1 MNKHWIAYG
10 MAAII
15 ATAGIA
21 IGVDASAQQRP
32 SAKKA
37 TAKKAVSKRAP
48 VRKVV
53 AKKKAAPVRVVV
65 PVVVVVPPIT
75 IAPGGNTVGAHA
87 ALYAAY
93 ANDVDDLAV
102 RSVLSGSALTTN
114 TEKIARHLNWERLAL
129 GIVAYGASYAATD
142 DQFVAEVRK
151 ASDYFGRDAFIAK
164 LRASYSYARLLP
176 GGEAAAQLAARAIMA
191 DSIKIQTEG
200 DDFKQAAYDWQALA
214 WGKQT
219 SADAAARNLA
229 LRALVPPL
237 PTPEMTLKLS
247 ALPEA
252 ALPPPPPPP
261 PTPPPPLRPV
271 TLPKVS
277 PTTAVVAPVVPT
289 SLPTTLARLAT
300 LRTTSRIAT
309 DANRAEIVF
318 GEPIRTWSPIDRMV
332 SVAALMA
339 IGAPIDKQADTEALM
354 RDPRLV
360 SCVNSARLNMQM
372 CNAATKQPYERSF
385 CLAEHPLGEIAKCMA
400 KVVR

>member
-10 MAAII
+10 MAAIM

-21 IGVDASAQQRP
+21 IAVDASAQQRP
-32 SAKKA
+32 A
-37 TAKKAVSKRAP
+37 AKKAVAKKAVAKKAP
-48 VRKVV
+48 VRKAA
-53 AKKKAAPVRVVV
+53 AKKKATPVRVVV
-65 PVVVVVPPIT
+65 PVVAVVPPIT
-75 IAPGGNTVGAHA
+75 IAQGGNTVGAHA
-87 ALYAAY
+87 ALYVAY

-102 RSVLSGSALTTN
+102 RTVLSGPALTTS

-129 GIVAYGASYAATD
+129 GIVAYGASYAATN
-142 DQFVAEVRK
+142 DQFVAEARK
-151 ASDYFGRDAFIAK
+151 ASAYFGRDVFIAK

-191 DSIKIQTEG
+191 DSIKIQAEG

-219 SADAAARNLA
+219 TADAAARNLA

-237 PTPEMTLKLS
+237 PIPEMTLKLS

-252 ALPPPPPPP
+252 ALPPPPPLP
-261 PTPPPPLRPV
+261 PV

-277 PTTAVVAPVVPT
+277 PTTAVVAPIVPT

-309 DANRAEIVF
+309 DANRAEVVF